1 MNTEGSS
8 DVQRSSD
15 DRLDNGYE
23 PDSKRPTR
31 EGLPP
36 TYRMRAD
43 AHYVEQL
50 DASAGGPIIHRLSVT
65 AITTDQHQSG
75 EPIPALVDSVTR
87 WNILQPLIVQR
98 KNGETRLID
107 GRKRLQAAIAAGLG
121 TVPCL
126 VRDIDDRESAAV
138 AESANILRSQN
149 HDASPR
155 LTPPTVPDIHDALIR
170 AVADIDA
177 STHLLRGS
185 GSSLL
190 LSIGA
195 DVIRAGLWRMSCLL
209 HANSA
214 VQHGVRPG
222 HVVCSARRLMTGLFE
237 KAELE
242 RRLRDFVLHTD
253 CKVPDSLLIA
263 GDPGNLGT
271 ALSAL
276 LLAACAVIEGRSG
289 ACITL
294 TASVDSMRQIEFAI
308 SQVGIAV
315 SADWETRAFDAAWP
329 ERPGGS
335 QAAIW
340 MLAARTIAESY
351 GGRLIISAA
360 ARGTTIKMVMPVAA
374 A

>member
-1 MNTEGSS
+1 MKTQGSS
-8 DVQRSSD
+8 DVPPSPD
-15 DRLDNGYE
+15 DRLDDAYE
-23 PDSKRPTR
+23 PASKPIR

-50 DASAGGPIIHRLSVT
+50 DASSGGPVIHRLSVT
-65 AITTDQHQSG
+65 AITTDQHQLG

-87 WNILQPLIVQR
+87 WNVLQPLIVQR
-98 KNGETRLID
+98 QNGETRLID
-107 GRKRLQAAIAAGLG
+107 GRKRLQAAIAAGLRA
-121 TVPCL
+121 VPCL
-126 VRDIDDRESAAV
+126 VRDIDDRESAAL
-138 AESANILRSQN
+138 AEGANILRSQN
-149 HDASPR
+149 SDASR
-155 LTPPTVPDIHDALIR
+155 HMTPPRVPDIHDTLIR

-177 STHLLRGS
+177 STHLLHGS

-190 LSIGA
+190 LSLGA

-209 HANSA
+209 HASSI
-214 VQHGVRPG
+214 VQHGVPPG
-222 HVVCSARRLMTGLFE
+222 HVVCSARRLVTSVVD
-237 KAELE
+237 KAALE

-253 CKVPDSLLIA
+253 CKVPDTLLIA

-276 LLAACAVIEGRSG
+276 LLATFAVIEGRSG
-289 ACITL
+289 LRITL
-294 TASVDSMRQIEFAI
+294 TASVDSMGQIEFAI
-308 SQVGIAV
+308 SEVGIGV
-315 SADWETRAFDAAWP
+315 SIDWETRAFDATWP

-351 GGRLIISAA
+351 GGRVIVSAA
-360 ARGTTIKMVMPVAA
+360 GRGTTIKMVMPVAA